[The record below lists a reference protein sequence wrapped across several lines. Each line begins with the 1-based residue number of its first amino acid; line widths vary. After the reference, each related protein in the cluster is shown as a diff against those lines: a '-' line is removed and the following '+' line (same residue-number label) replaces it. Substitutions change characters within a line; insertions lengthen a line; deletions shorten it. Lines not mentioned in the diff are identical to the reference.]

1 MSVALGP
8 ERVLSAGGLNQPLPE
23 EGSMI
28 VIGVDA
34 HTRTHTAAAVNGLTA
49 VELGTVTVAATRAGH
64 EQLLGWGEELGSDRM
79 WALEDCRRLSGAL
92 EVLLLKAGEQVI
104 RVPPKM
110 MAASRKAQRTYSKS
124 DAIDALAVAQ
134 AAVRKPGLPSARLPG
149 PEREIRLVIDHRDD
163 LIGECTRYQ
172 RRLRWYL
179 HEIDPEIR
187 PAPATLKIT
196 SHLDRL
202 ARKLAKLEPT
212 RVVEISQELIRH
224 IKDLVRRCNQLRTE
238 LGRLVRRRC
247 PALLSIPGCGVL
259 MAARILAEVDDVHR
273 FPSDRQLATYC
284 GVAPLDA
291 SSGRQQRHRLNRTG
305 NRRLNMALHMIAVTQ
320 IRIHPPARDYIARR
334 REQGKTT
341 REALRALK
349 RHLIRRIYTTLTNGL
364 INPEDLPAAQP
375 SARCL

>member
-1 MSVALGP
+1 
-8 ERVLSAGGLNQPLPE
+8 
-23 EGSMI
+23 MI

-34 HTRTHTAAAVNGLTA
+34 HTRTHTAAAVHSQTA
-49 VELGTVTVAATRAGH
+49 VELESLTVQAIGAGH
-64 EQLLGWGEELGSDRM
+64 QQLLAWGNELDRERV
-79 WALEDCRRLSGAL
+79 WALEDCRRLTGAL
-92 EVLLLKAGEQVI
+92 ELLLLKAGEKVV

-110 MAASRKAQRTYSKS
+110 MAATRKSQRTFSKS
-124 DAIDALAVAQ
+124 DAIDALAVAR
-134 AAVRKPGLPSARLPG
+134 AAVSHPDLPAARPPG

-163 LIGECTRYQ
+163 LVGECTRYQ

-196 SHLDRL
+196 AHLDRL
-202 ARKLAKLEPT
+202 ARKLAKLEQT
-212 RVVEISQELIRH
+212 RVVQISRELIKR
-224 IKDLVRRCNQLRTE
+224 IKDLVRASKQLRLE
-238 LGRLVRRRC
+238 LARLVRRRC

-273 FPSDRQLATYC
+273 FPSERQLATYC
-284 GVAPLDA
+284 GAAPLDA

-334 REQGKTT
+334 RAEGKTT
-341 REALRALK
+341 REALRTLK
-349 RHLIRRIYTTLTNGL
+349 RHLIRRIYNTLTTGLIDPTTL
-364 INPEDLPAAQP
+364 PDAAAP
-375 SARCL
+375 TRCL

>member
-1 MSVALGP
+1 
-8 ERVLSAGGLNQPLPE
+8 
-23 EGSMI
+23 MI

-34 HTRTHTAAAVNGLTA
+34 HTQTHTAAAVNGLTA
-49 VELGTVTVAATRAGH
+49 VEVGSITVPARGAGH
-64 EQLLGWGEELGSDRM
+64 RQLLGWATEIDGQRL

-92 EVLLLKAGEQVI
+92 ERVLLEAGELVV

-110 MAASRKAQRTYSKS
+110 MASSRKSLRTFSKS

-134 AAVRKPGLPSARLPG
+134 AAVRKPGLPPARLPG

-179 HEIDPEIR
+179 HEIDPDLS

-196 SHLDRL
+196 AKLDQL
-202 ARKLAKLEPT
+202 ARKLTKLEQT
-212 RVVEISQELIRH
+212 RVVQISRELIRR
-224 IKDLVRRCNQLRTE
+224 IKDLVSRCKALRLE
-238 LGRLVRRRC
+238 LSRLVRRRC

-273 FPSDRQLATYC
+273 FPSDRHLATYC
-284 GVAPLDA
+284 GAAPLDA

-305 NRRLNMALHMIAVTQ
+305 NRRLNMALHIIAITQ
-320 IRIHPPARDYIARR
+320 IRIHQPARDYIQRR
-334 REQGKTT
+334 RAQGKTT

-349 RHLIRRIYTTLTNGL
+349 RHLVRRIYNTLLAGL
-364 INPEDLPAAQP
+364 INPDELPNAGAP
-375 SARCL
+375 ARCL